1 MTSTQVRAVQ
11 RAYPRIYV
19 ACHAKHRPRGTTSSS
34 VSPRDEAILSHLD
47 LRVPIKPSLLAR
59 HLSIGLPTLSE
70 AIDRLEAAGLVERR
84 RSANDRRNVEL
95 RLTARGEALSA
106 AQSVLDATR
115 LARVLSRLSAA
126 DRKRAVDGISLLAT
140 ACTPEAHR

>member
-1 MTSTQVRAVQ
+1 MLKTQVRAVQ

-19 ACHAKHRPRGTTSSS
+19 ACHTDHRGRGTTRDS

-47 LRVPIKPSLLAR
+47 LKEPLKPSTLAK
-59 HLSIGLPTLSE
+59 HLAIGMPTLSE
-70 AIDRLEAAGLVERR
+70 AIDRLEVAGLVERR
-84 RSANDRRNVEL
+84 RAVKDRREVEL

-115 LARVLSRLSAA
+115 LARVLRRLSATE
-126 DRKRAVDGISLLAT
+126 RKLAVRGMEVLAH
-140 ACTPEAHR
+140 ACRGTP